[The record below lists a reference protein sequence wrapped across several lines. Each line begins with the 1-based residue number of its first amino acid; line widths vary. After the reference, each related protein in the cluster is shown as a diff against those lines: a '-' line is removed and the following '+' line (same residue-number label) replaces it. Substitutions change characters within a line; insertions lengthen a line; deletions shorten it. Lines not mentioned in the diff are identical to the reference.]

1 MKLFIDKLVDVVTV
15 GNRPFRILLFGGIF
29 MGLLIMNLLARL
41 FGIKTD
47 IGGDVNLANIVL
59 IVISLLAGFGI
70 SYCLVHF
77 ADASKRRR
85 MQK

>member
-1 MKLFIDKLVDVVTV
+1 MNTLIDKLVDVVTA

-70 SYCLVHF
+70 SYCLVHL
-77 ADASKRRR
+77 ADASKRRL